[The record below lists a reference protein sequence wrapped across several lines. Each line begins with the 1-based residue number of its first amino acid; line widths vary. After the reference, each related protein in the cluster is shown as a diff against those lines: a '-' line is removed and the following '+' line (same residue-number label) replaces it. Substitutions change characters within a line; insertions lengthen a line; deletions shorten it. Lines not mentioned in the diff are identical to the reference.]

1 MKINLPDIKT
11 QKKLIFE
18 ESTKEAIRILNANL
32 KAPGFPGVTEIDENK
47 YSRSH
52 LLREHEGWEP
62 PHQDIVGAYF
72 RQFQDVFPAY
82 GTDAR
87 LAHFLGLSSDRRV
100 REFKNGDRKVP
111 YGVWRKFLVV
121 TGRVP
126 QDVLK
131 VEGYFE

>member
-1 MKINLPDIKT
+1 MKINLPDIKA
-11 QKKLIFE
+11 QKKFIFE

-32 KAPGFPGVTEIDENK
+32 KAPNFPAITEIDENN
-47 YSRSH
+47 YSRAH

-72 RQFQDVFPAY
+72 RQFQEVFPVY
-82 GTDAR
+82 GTDAK